1 MVARRKNGLEV
12 HSSRLQ
18 PYPGHNHHW
27 KSLKSYLNGF
37 KLYAIGIMGVSLELP
52 LSNFNLL
59 QVCLNTAAV
68 LTPRHPSHLQADQN
82 PHYTIEATMDPFTYL
97 RHK

>member
-1 MVARRKNGLEV
+1 MVWRCIAAGCK
-12 HSSRLQ
+12 
-18 PYPGHNHHW
+18 PYPGQNHHW

-37 KLYAIGIMGVSLELP
+37 KKLYAIGIMGVSLELP

-68 LTPRHPSHLQADQN
+68 LTP
-82 PHYTIEATMDPFTYL
+82 
-97 RHK
+97 